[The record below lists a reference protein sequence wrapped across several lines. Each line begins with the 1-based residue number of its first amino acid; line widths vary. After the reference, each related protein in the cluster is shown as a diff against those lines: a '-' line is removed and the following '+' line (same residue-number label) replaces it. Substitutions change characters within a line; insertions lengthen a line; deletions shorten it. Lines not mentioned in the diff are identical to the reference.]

1 MRKILAGLIF
11 AVALPS
17 VAMSEPAY
25 DPQHTMLALNM
36 AVVSVHRIL
45 SAEDRIILDA
55 EYQNIINNLSIGNI
69 RSDPEITELYKKLL
83 DVSQG
88 KKLRQEEADE
98 LRRQYNSQSGNRI
111 KSALSE
117 MAENSRKMLTGET
130 GISSFF
136 TGFGRLSGA
145 CLASYFKHQNVGESL
160 NLDAELYRLKAED
173 MADFNELQKQLLSS
187 SWNLLNKYHL
197 PDEYRLVQ
205 TALDDFYRAVEAP
218 DSASR
223 RLRMLKALEDDFRV
237 YPPYWFYRART
248 AQEVKDYDE
257 AEHCFERFG
266 EVWRPV
272 LRKDPYKLEAVKYRI
287 NTLLKDGLPE
297 DDKKR
302 NEILELSGTMRDN
315 TMREDW
321 ENNLFAAAL
330 YYSLGEKDTAMKCA
344 EINIDFGYEAEL
356 TTAMLSQMRA
366 GVDFPMLPEDTLRAL
381 KLNALTSGMN
391 SKDKEAALLV
401 ADFFDGRGEVSGNDN
416 PLTVHARR
424 IAALMRADKSAF
436 GEILELS
443 AVSGDSEGAYS
454 GALGM
459 VQDYA
464 DNGNVKAEIYLADM
478 YNYGLGTEKD
488 PQAAMNYYRIAGEN
502 GDVYSQFMYVN
513 LMLANRDN
521 PPKEDDEKNYD
532 TGMKYYNAK
541 DYAKA
546 AEIFTASAKNGHAP
560 SQYMIGRMYE
570 HGQGVSRNVDT
581 AREWYTES
589 SNNGDS
595 RAKKA
600 LKRLSGSKSW
610 WPF

>member
-1 MRKILAGLIF
+1 
-11 AVALPS
+11 
-17 VAMSEPAY
+17 
-25 DPQHTMLALNM
+25 
-36 AVVSVHRIL
+36 
-45 SAEDRIILDA
+45 
-55 EYQNIINNLSIGNI
+55 
-69 RSDPEITELYKKLL
+69 
-83 DVSQG
+83 
-88 KKLRQEEADE
+88 
-98 LRRQYNSQSGNRI
+98 
-111 KSALSE
+111 
-117 MAENSRKMLTGET
+117 
-130 GISSFF
+130 
-136 TGFGRLSGA
+136 
-145 CLASYFKHQNVGESL
+145 
-160 NLDAELYRLKAED
+160 
-173 MADFNELQKQLLSS
+173 
-187 SWNLLNKYHL
+187 
-197 PDEYRLVQ
+197 
-205 TALDDFYRAVEAP
+205 
-218 DSASR
+218 
-223 RLRMLKALEDDFRV
+223 MLKALEDDFRV

-257 AEHCFERFG
+257 AERCFERFG

-287 NTLLKDGLPE
+287 NTLLSDGLE
-297 DDKKR
+297 DHRD
-302 NEILELSGTMRDN
+302 EILELAGIMRDN

-330 YYSLGEKDTAMKCA
+330 YYSLGEKEKAIKCA
-344 EINIDFGYEAEL
+344 EINIDFSYESEL
-356 TTAMLSQMRA
+356 TSAMLSQIRE

-381 KLNALTSGMN
+381 KLNALTEGMN
-391 SKDKEAALLV
+391 SKDKEAALMV

-443 AVSGDSEGAYS
+443 AISGDSDGAYS

-478 YNYGLGTEKD
+478 FNYGLGTEKD
-488 PQAAMNYYRIAGEN
+488 SARAMKYYRAAGEN

-513 LMLANRDN
+513 LVLANRDSLSQ
-521 PPKEDDEKNYD
+521 KEDDEKNYD
-532 TGMKYYNAK
+532 AGMKYYNAK

-546 AEIFTASAKNGHAP
+546 AEIFTSSAKNGHAP